1 MTGPVP
7 ILTHDYSVGVTKI
20 WTHGEVLGSQKP
32 VRIGNNVF
40 LGWGCT
46 ILPGTTIGDNCIVG
60 AGAVVSGNLEDNS
73 VWGGLGERICS
84 LEEYYERR
92 KTKQIGEA
100 YAIYRLYKERFSVV
114 PLVEIFHEYFYLFTA
129 CSEELCSRFRQKLD
143 DHENAYECMRWIDE
157 HEPAFANYED
167 FCEFAERRRHDT

>member
-73 VWGGLGERICS
+73 VWGG
-84 LEEYYERR
+84 
-92 KTKQIGEA
+92 
-100 YAIYRLYKERFSVV
+100 
-114 PLVEIFHEYFYLFTA
+114 
-129 CSEELCSRFRQKLD
+129 
-143 DHENAYECMRWIDE
+143 
-157 HEPAFANYED
+157 
-167 FCEFAERRRHDT
+167 